1 MAKQL
6 RISEFLLAVE
16 GLALARNV
24 FSGSDQHTDARLAE
38 IGAILE
44 ALAAPDALESR
55 SVRTNEL
62 DVDAGYAQWA
72 SAYDEVTNPLV
83 EVEEAALREVFRS
96 IPPGNAV
103 DLCCGTGRV
112 TAILRD
118 LGHRV
123 RGFDGS
129 APMLAIARSKNPDIA
144 YELRQVGD
152 QDQTL
157 PRDQDLVTCCLAL
170 THFAD
175 LEAPMTDIAAMLRP
189 GGIAVLSDLHP
200 FFVTLDG
207 QAFFNG
213 PDETAPWIRNHVH
226 HVGDY
231 LRAFT
236 ASGLEVLDCRE
247 VVPNEGE
254 GPMQS
259 LVGMLRPEATR
270 AAYLGIPNVLIW
282 VLRKSDTHA

>member
-24 FSGSDQHTDARLAE
+24 FSGTDEHTDARLAE
-38 IGAILE
+38 IKEIFE
-44 ALAAPDALESR
+44 ALAAPEALENS

-83 EVEEAALREVFRS
+83 EVEEKALREVLWS
-96 IPPGNAV
+96 LPAGNAV

-112 TAILRD
+112 TELLRD

-123 RGFDGS
+123 RGFDRS
-129 APMLAIARSKNPDIA
+129 TQMLDVARSKNSDIE
-144 YELRQVGD
+144 YELRQVGG
-152 QDQTL
+152 QQHAL
-157 PRDQDLVTCCLAL
+157 PRDHDLVTCCLAL

-175 LEAPMTDIAAMLRP
+175 LSAPMAEIASLLRP

-200 FFVTLDG
+200 YFVTLDG

-226 HVGDY
+226 HVSDY
-231 LRAFT
+231 LRAFR
-236 ASGLEVLDCRE
+236 ASGLQVVDCRE
-247 VVPNEGE
+247 VVPNDGE

-259 LVGMLRPEATR
+259 LVGMLRPEASR

-282 VLRKSDTHA
+282 VLQKVETRT